1 MAQIPEKAEDQ
12 DPDFGKKYARRT
24 RRIINKNGSFN
35 VIRKGAGFNVRD
47 AYLFLIN
54 ISWFNFL
61 LLLLLIYVLV
71 NLAFTGLYYGIGIEH
86 LKGIGVGSRIHQFLN
101 AFFFSVQTF
110 TTVGYGVI
118 APQGLSANVISSV
131 EAMSGWL
138 FFALVSGL
146 LFGRFS
152 KPTTRILF
160 SHSAIITP
168 GKPFP
173 ELMFRI
179 VNKRNNLLME
189 LEAKVLLMVVNRIG
203 NEHQREY
210 FGLKLTIPTL
220 NFFTLP
226 WTIVHEVNESSPLYG
241 KTPSDLENT
250 DAEILILVK
259 GFDDTFS
266 QEVHARYSYRFEEI
280 VWDATFLPATD
291 TDYKGEVILDMKQL
305 HRFDLT
311 PLPENVLGRHKEM

>member
-1 MAQIPEKAEDQ
+1 MPEQAQDQ
-12 DPDFGKKYARRT
+12 DPGFGEKYARRT
-24 RRIINKNGSFN
+24 KRIINKDGSFN

-54 ISWFNFL
+54 TSWIKFL
-61 LLLLLIYVLV
+61 LLLLLVYALV
-71 NLAFTGLYYGIGIEH
+71 NLAFTGWYYSIGIEH
-86 LKGIGVGSRIHQFLN
+86 LKGIGEGSQMHRFLN
-101 AFFFSVQTF
+101 TFFFSVQTF

-118 APQGLSANVISSV
+118 SPQGLPANIISSL

-160 SHSAIITP
+160 SRSAIITP
-168 GKPFP
+168 AQPFP
-173 ELMFRI
+173 QLMFRI

-189 LEAKVLLMVVNRIG
+189 LEAKVLLMVVNESD
-203 NEHQREY
+203 NEHSRQY
-210 FGLKLTIPTL
+210 FGLKLTTPNL

-226 WTIVHEVNESSPLYG
+226 WTLVHEVNESSPLYG
-241 KTPSDLENT
+241 KTPTDLENT
-250 DAEILILVK
+250 DAEILILIT

-280 VWDATFLPATD
+280 VWGATFLPAYD
-291 TDYKGEVILDMKQL
+291 IDHKGEIILEMKQL
-305 HRFDLT
+305 HKYDLT
-311 PLPENVLGRHKEM
+311 PLPEDVLYRQEEK